1 MEAGG
6 RRSGGRCAAGRRRLC
21 VAGGR
26 SRTEIPVDD
35 VPEAVDVE
43 TEPVEIIGP
52 RRPVDVVASEAG
64 TIAYEILARISHR
77 IRRVYIDEVGGE

>member
-1 MEAGG
+1 MDAITLDI
-6 RRSGGRCAAGRRRLC
+6 SG
-21 VAGGR
+21 
-26 SRTEIPVDD
+26 

-43 TEPVEIIGP
+43 TEPVELIGP